1 MTLRLPTF
9 TAVLLAAVAAF
20 GATFLVLRSGSGDIG
35 VAPSSSTGSIALPS
49 ASTDER
55 IGVYQRLVRTDPADV
70 DSAVL
75 LAGAYAQKVRE
86 TGDAALYL
94 KADALLRGAL
104 ARKPDD
110 IGALTQM
117 GALALS
123 RHDFAGG
130 LKLAQHAHALA
141 PDVVKPYGVI
151 VDALVELG
159 RYGAAGR
166 VLQRY
171 VDLQPTLSSYTRV
184 SYFRE
189 LHGDLP
195 GAVDAL
201 QRAASAG
208 GEAAENVAYVQTLL
222 GNLYFTSGRLG
233 PAEHAFREA
242 VARFGGYPA
251 AEAGLARVQAAR
263 GDLDAA
269 ARRLRG
275 VVARLPLPEHI
286 VALGE
291 VELAQGRPAAARRDL
306 ALVGAEQRLLAAAG
320 VNTDVDLA
328 LFEAQHGSPAK
339 ALRLARSAWAAAPS
353 IRSADALGWALTR
366 SGRPADGLVWGRRA
380 LRLGSRDP
388 LLAFHAGIAAR
399 EAGHVAEARHWLAR
413 SLALNPRFSPYYAP
427 MAHHALEAIS

>member
-20 GATFLVLRSGSGDIG
+20 GATFLLLRSGDAG
-35 VAPSSSTGSIALPS
+35 APSGSSVSTGSVALPS
-49 ASTDER
+49 ASTEQR
-55 IGVYQRLVRTDPADV
+55 IAVYQQLVRSQPRSV
-70 DSAVL
+70 DALVQ
-75 LAGAYAQKVRE
+75 LAGAYTQRVRE
-86 TGDAALYL
+86 TGDAGLYV
-94 KADALLRGAL
+94 KANALLHRAL
-104 ARKPDD
+104 RLRPDD
-110 IGALTQM
+110 AGALTQAA
-117 GALALS
+117 ALALS

-130 LKLAQHAHALA
+130 LRLAERAHALA
-141 PDVVKPYGVI
+141 PDVDKPYGVM

-159 RYGAAGR
+159 RYREAGR

-171 VDLQPTLSSYTRV
+171 VDLQPSLSSYARV

-195 GAVDAL
+195 GAISAL
-201 QRAASAG
+201 QAAASAG
-208 GEAAENVAYVQTLL
+208 GETAENVAYVQTLL
-222 GNLYFTSGRLG
+222 GNLWFTTGRLDR
-233 PAEHAFREA
+233 AEHAYREA

-251 AEAGLARVQAAR
+251 AEAGLARVEAAR
-263 GDLDAA
+263 GDLAGAA
-269 ARRLRG
+269 HRLRD

-291 VELAQGRPAAARRDL
+291 VELAQGRTAAARRDL

-339 ALRLARSAWAAAPS
+339 AVRLARAAWASAPS
-353 IRSADALGWALTR
+353 VRSADALGWALTR
-366 SGRPADGLVWGRRA
+366 AGRPAAGLAWARRA

-388 LLAFHAGIAAR
+388 LFALHAGLAAKG
-399 EAGHVAEARHWLAR
+399 AGKLADARRWLRR
-413 SLALNPRFSPYYAP
+413 SLALNPRFSPYYGPIARR
-427 MAHHALEAIS
+427 ALEAVS